1 MSVNA
6 STKRTDVQFKQVAN
20 VLKEAPYSGSKLGM
34 VPGVVAAR
42 PQLKVIHILE
52 TRTCSFTQFS
62 LGSLLILQ

>member
-42 PQLKVIHILE
+42 PQLEMIHVL
-52 TRTCSFTQFS
+52 
-62 LGSLLILQ
+62 